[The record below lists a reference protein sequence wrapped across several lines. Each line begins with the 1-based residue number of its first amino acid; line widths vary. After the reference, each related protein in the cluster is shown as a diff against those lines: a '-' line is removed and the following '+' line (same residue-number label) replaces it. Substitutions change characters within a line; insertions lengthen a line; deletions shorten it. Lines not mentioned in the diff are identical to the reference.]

1 MLLKTLL
8 RWFLLLFVL
17 SVILAVVVFMLEN
30 QQSVIITFAGWS
42 SVEVS
47 VSSCLIVALLVGMAI
62 GPVLG
67 FALRYRRGVRG
78 NRKFS

>member
-1 MLLKTLL
+1 MKTLL
-8 RWFLLLFVL
+8 RWFLFLIVL
-17 SVILAVVVFMLEN
+17 SVILAVVVFVLEN

-67 FALRYRRGVRG
+67 FALRYRRGVRSA
-78 NRKFS
+78 RKFS